1 MSAAGGGNV
10 ALRVGTPVQAGGTS
24 SNWHPLGTLWMH
36 IRGGPPAGMPAK
48 RPHMSSPVDPS
59 RSEPITTSTAHE
71 ATGSVTPAVP
81 RRVIVRPPA
90 PTPAAVQPGPYV
102 PTAAG
107 DAVVTEVMAGT
118 AELGQLLLVEYSTT
132 AVLQKIAEMARAHVP
147 GVAEASVTL
156 MRGGKVSSVAWT
168 GLLAYEL
175 DEAQYG
181 SGFGPCLDAARTG
194 TARWVRNSR
203 EDRRWPVYLAGAVRR
218 GALSSFS
225 VPVPVVMD
233 GVKVGLN
240 LYSTTVDGFTDAARH
255 ASLRLARQAAVS
267 VTNRHAYDLAVEEV
281 DGLRRA
287 MESRAV
293 IDLAKGILS
302 FALTMTADEAFTVLS
317 RRSQNTNIKVHDL
330 ATELVGRVA
339 DGDGQAATQ
348 QYRVP
353 PPDPEPTLGV
363 GGCHST

>member
-1 MSAAGGGNV
+1 
-10 ALRVGTPVQAGGTS
+10 
-24 SNWHPLGTLWMH
+24 
-36 IRGGPPAGMPAK
+36 
-48 RPHMSSPVDPS
+48 MSSPADPV
-59 RSEPITTSTAHE
+59 RSGPSTTSTQHE
-71 ATGSVTPAVP
+71 GTGSVTPAAVP

-107 DAVVTEVMAGT
+107 DAVVAGVMAGT

-132 AVLQKIAEMARAHVP
+132 AVLQKVAEMARAHVP

-181 SGFGPCLDAARTG
+181 SGFGPCVDAARTG

-225 VPVPVVMD
+225 VPVPVAMD

-267 VTNRHAYDLAVEEV
+267 VANRHAYDLAVEEV
-281 DGLRRA
+281 EGLRRA

-302 FALTMTADEAFTVLS
+302 FALTMTADEAFAALS
-317 RRSQNTNIKVHDL
+317 QRSQNTNIKVLEL
-330 ATELVGRVA
+330 AAELISRVA

-348 QYRVP
+348 HFRVS
-353 PPDPEPTLGV
+353 PPDPEPTPGE
-363 GGCHST
+363 GDCHST